1 MALKQGRS
9 IPLLE
14 DIDPDYEPSSEEIA
28 DYAQWLGLDLEAE
41 KDLVWICREGLKAKL
56 PADWKAFRTADD
68 GEVYYYNAASGD
80 SSWEH
85 PCDERFMKLY
95 ADEKA
100 KLVARRK
107 THEQA
112 SSTGA
117 QPVKPKPG
125 VLPPLQL
132 APLGGKAALPPLSK
146 APLQQA
152 QPVLSSTPLQPSNSI
167 SSAPATPMSA
177 QGVLKPL
184 KQPLDAPASAKSRSS
199 LPKGPLGEPVMES
212 IRSEKQSRAVPSN
225 QDVKAD
231 TQKAKLDS
239 EGRLAAMR
247 RELLAAEDRERAE
260 LEREYRDRLEALRM
274 ELAQQEEQAKQQ
286 SAGRLQNLAAEASRL
301 EASARQEGEAR
312 CAAVQAQNLTKLTAL
327 QQQQQDSDVQLAEL
341 KQQHNQLQAQL
352 QQQVGELLAQQQ
364 DQQQQQKLR
373 EEALA
378 SLRASIQEQLRPQ
391 KQLLHDEALAAL
403 QSDVSQQV
411 QGQRQQLEQAAVS
424 RMQQEISDEVEA
436 RRKQLQDAALV
447 AMRSEVVAEV
457 TNLRNQELEQALQQL
472 RQQLQQQVSK
482 EHDQQLSQLKADMAE
497 RLILNRQRLEE
508 EHAKMLEVQA
518 QESRLKAQDAVR
530 EDEGKWVEQER
541 KLMER
546 RVKHQ
551 VQAEEAALLAVDMA
565 AAERRIHSALNAHIS
580 ELRQQIESEE
590 RAEVSEQIKLQMAE
604 EKAAKLA
611 AARLQMEQEVA
622 DAIAQQTA
630 QTQSQADSAQQPA
643 RSEPQHAAAES
654 PQVSPEAR
662 AAESQSQLLR
672 EIRDFVKMAREGIK
686 QRQVALQYARS
697 SWQAC
702 LNERPSEGLGE
713 VLGGLRGVME
723 AEGLQLNTE
732 TQALHA
738 LKAHVKAVERG
749 HPLAAQRAAAS
760 RPASPLLFPSAH
772 PSMYQPFSGPM
783 GGYAHGLSGEA
794 APMGAQSWGGV
805 DGMGKNAP
813 EKIRVYSPSGS
824 KGLDS
829 IGQALSAALKA
840 CESRR
845 HGTGLGPVN
854 PAWAISSYSTP
865 SRHMYTPAH
874 MLPTSRGSI
883 ASHAQHS
890 RPETAQDVLQN
901 HARWLRSFNA
911 QMYT

>member
-1 MALKQGRS
+1 MALKQGKS

-56 PADWKAFRTADD
+56 PADWKAL
-68 GEVYYYNAASGD
+68 
-80 SSWEH
+80 
-85 PCDERFMKLY
+85 KLY
-95 ADEKA
+95 ADEQA

-107 THEQA
+107 TQEQA
-112 SSTGA
+112 GSTGA

-132 APLGGKAALPPLSK
+132 APVRGKAPLAPLAPLSK
-146 APLQQA
+146 PPLQQA
-152 QPVLSSTPLQPSNSI
+152 QPVLSSTRLQPSSSI
-167 SSAPATPMSA
+167 ASAPATPTSA
-177 QGVLKPL
+177 QGVMKPL
-184 KQPLDAPASAKSRSS
+184 KQPLDAPAAAKSLSS
-199 LPKGPLGEPVMES
+199 LPKGPLVGPVVES
-212 IRSEKQSRAVPSN
+212 IRSEKQPRAVTTD
-225 QDVKAD
+225 QDVEAD
-231 TQKAKLDS
+231 IQKAKADS
-239 EGRLAAMR
+239 EERLAAMR
-247 RELLAAEDRERAE
+247 RELLAAEDQERAE
-260 LEREYRDRLEALRM
+260 LEHEDRLESLRE

-286 SAGRLQNLAAEASRL
+286 SAGRLQNLAAEAARL

-312 CAAVQAQNLTKLTAL
+312 CATVQAQNLTKLTAL

-341 KQQHNQLQAQL
+341 KQQHNQLQVQL

-403 QSDVSQQV
+403 QSDVAQQV
-411 QGQRQQLEQAAVS
+411 QGQRQQLEQAAVT

-457 TNLRNQELEQALQQL
+457 TKLRNQELDQALHQL
-472 RQQLQQQVSK
+472 RQQLQQQVAE

-497 RLILNRQRLEE
+497 RLVLNRQRLEG
-508 EHAKMLEVQA
+508 EHAKMLEAQA

-530 EDEGKWVEQER
+530 EDEGRWVEQER

-580 ELRQQIESEE
+580 ELREQIESEE
-590 RAEVSEQIKLQMAE
+590 RAALSEQVKLQMAE
-604 EKAAKLA
+604 EKAAKLT
-611 AARLQMEQEVA
+611 AARLQVEQEVA

-630 QTQSQADSAQQPA
+630 QRQSQADSAQQPA
-643 RSEPQHAAAES
+643 SSESQHASAES
-654 PQVSPEAR
+654 PEVSPGAQ

-672 EIRDFVKMAREGIK
+672 DIRAFVKIAREGIK

-713 VLGGLRGVME
+713 VLGGLKGVME
-723 AEGLQLNTE
+723 AEALQLNTE

-749 HPLAAQRAAAS
+749 QPLAAQRAAAS
-760 RPASPLLFPSAH
+760 RPASPLLFPAAH
-772 PSMYQPFSGPM
+772 PSMYQPFSGSL
-783 GGYAHGLSGEA
+783 GGYTHGLPGEG
-794 APMGAQSWGGV
+794 APVGGPSWGGV
-805 DGMGKNAP
+805 DGMGKTAP
-813 EKIRVYSPSGS
+813 QKIRVYSPSGS

-845 HGTGLGPVN
+845 HGTGLGPVS
-854 PAWAISSYSTP
+854 PAWAIPSYSTP

-874 MLPTSRGSI
+874 MLPTSRVSS

-890 RPETAQDVLQN
+890 RPETAQEVLQN